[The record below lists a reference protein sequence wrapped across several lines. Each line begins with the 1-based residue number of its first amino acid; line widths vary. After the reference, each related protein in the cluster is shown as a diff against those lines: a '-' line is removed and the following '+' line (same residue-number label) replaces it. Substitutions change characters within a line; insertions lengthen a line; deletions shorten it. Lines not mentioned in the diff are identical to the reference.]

1 MAMSLID
8 PSLMGFNPQADPSLI
23 LAQKKER
30 PLASFVGGLAQGV
43 PMGEGLAQRYHERQT
58 DQALRDAVGRAI
70 DPQTGEINQDRL
82 REGLYSADP
91 ERGAKIYGAMQE
103 NRAGQ
108 WALNVKKQLADLDLM
123 EKRYGAA
130 ARAAVIGQR
139 NPNAWAALRPKVKEW
154 LGFDPPAAV
163 DDSVVE
169 QFSAGAMDAAE
180 RKRLVLDTVRTQM
193 QERAAQ
199 SEQENAR
206 ARIGLAER
214 ELDATSAYR
223 QQSLAQQQAERAAA
237 AERWAATRGD
247 TNDYRRQALELRER
261 QLSGYYPQ
269 KPTRQA
275 PAGTQVGK
283 PWIDG
288 KTGERVQQVMN
299 PDGTTREERIP
310 RELWQRPDFMSQ
322 YLAAQQG
329 EAPPAAAPAN
339 PPSPPGGAPRETV
352 LINKRTGERR
362 EVFVM
367 PDGRYLDKATGQVVQ

>member
-23 LAQKKER
+23 LAQRKER
-30 PLASFVGGLAQGV
+30 PLANFLGALPQGVGMGMGLAREYQ
-43 PMGEGLAQRYHERQT
+43 ERQT
-58 DQALRDAVGRAI
+58 DQALRDAVTTAT
-70 DPQTGEINQDRL
+70 DPQTGQINQDRL
-82 REGLYSADP
+82 REGLYRANP

-103 NRAGQ
+103 NQAAQ
-108 WALNVKKQLADLDLM
+108 WALDARKQMADMDM
-123 EKRYGAA
+123 MQKRYETA
-130 ARAAVIGQR
+130 ARIAAGTR
-139 NPNAWAALRPKVKEW
+139 NNPAAWGAMRPKVKE
-154 LGFDPPAAV
+154 LVGYDVPETP

-169 QFSAGAMDAAE
+169 QLSAGAMDAAE
-180 RKRLVLDTVRTQM
+180 RKRLLLDTVRTQM

-247 TNDYRRQALELRER
+247 TNAYRQQELTLRER

-322 YLAAQQG
+322 FLAAQQT
-329 EAPPAAAPAN
+329 EAPPAQQ
-339 PPSPPGGAPRETV
+339 PPTAQGAVRETV
-352 LINKRTGERR
+352 IRNRQTGEQRA
-362 EVFVM
+362 VLVM
-367 PDGRYLDKATGQVVQ
+367 PDGSYVDKQTGQPIR